1 MNTKLELFIRVISSF
16 IEDDGFSYFTY
27 TNLNNVGKH
36 DSLKNYF
43 AALVNA
49 GAIEDFTKN
58 GYAKKIKINKP
69 LDCPDFLFN
78 ESFSLLL
85 KSYLLEQ

>member
-36 DSLKNYF
+36 DSECGRRGFRCNSGQI
-43 AALVNA
+43 V
-49 GAIEDFTKN
+49 ER
-58 GYAKKIKINKP
+58 
-69 LDCPDFLFN
+69 
-78 ESFSLLL
+78 
-85 KSYLLEQ
+85 